1 MTNPPI
7 AVQPINTTGASKLKV
22 ERSETSK
29 SNFSAPEQSD
39 NKISEPRSLLA
50 LGKIEINITKLD
62 FSRQNLTELDP
73 SLADLLHIQGA
84 GCQITLKIHL
94 NFFSLLEICTPEI
107 SLFGIRKKT
116 SLKEG
121 TISNLVF

>member
-7 AVQPINTTGASKLKV
+7 AVQPTNTTGASKLKV

-73 SLADLLHIQGA
+73 SLEDLLHIQGA
-84 GCQITLKIHL
+84 GRGVKL
-94 NFFSLLEICTPEI
+94 P
-107 SLFGIRKKT
+107 
-116 SLKEG
+116 
-121 TISNLVF
+121 

>member
-29 SNFSAPEQSD
+29 SNFSAPDQSD
-39 NKISEPRSLLA
+39 NEISEPRSLLA

-73 SLADLLHIQGA
+73 SLADPYSRCGA

-94 NFFSLLEICTPEI
+94 NLFSLLEICTPEI
-107 SLFGIRKKT
+107 SLFGIRKKKT
-116 SLKEG
+116 R
-121 TISNLVF
+121 